1 MLVQKERE
9 HLDAIIKA
17 VSDKAQRIELLNKM
31 AMEAPVLYDKK
42 IQKESISEALRQAT
56 ELRVI
61 LEETIIILQKD
72 QVEELDVYGESK
84 AHD

>member
-17 VSDKAQRIELLNKM
+17 LSDKAQRIELLNKM

-42 IQKESISEALRQAT
+42 IQKDTIGEALRQAT
-56 ELRVI
+56 ELRAI
-61 LEETIIILQKD
+61 LEEAINILQKD
-72 QVEELDVYGESK
+72 QTEELDVYVGSK
-84 AHD
+84 

>member
-1 MLVQKERE
+1 MLIQKERE

-42 IQKESISEALRQAT
+42 VQKETIGEALRQAT
-56 ELRVI
+56 ELRGI
-61 LEETIIILQKD
+61 LEETINILQKD
-72 QVEELDVYGESK
+72 QTEELDVYVGSK
-84 AHD
+84 